1 MGDTTKDMTL
11 INPSNVEP
19 LIHGSLHPVGHR
31 DRAHMTALTEQVN
44 GHLVLTLMSGHINQ
58 TLTPRENCEGR
69 GSSALRSADFESWIS
84 YNNHGTMNLFVLRHA
99 SAGTPTTDPDSD
111 RKRPLDKEG
120 VRHCLLLARVL
131 NAMNIEFDVIVSSPL
146 KRSLQTAALIAT
158 ETGYKSRVR
167 ESDSLAPEATLK
179 DFKKLL
185 NDYRDRDS
193 ILAVGHN
200 PNLSVFL
207 GALLV
212 PAGASPA
219 QIRLRK
225 GSLAKL
231 SFTQRTTT
239 LQSVLEPR
247 VVRTIHAISAQG
259 PKSQSRR

>member
-1 MGDTTKDMTL
+1 VREAGIEKRVYPHL
-11 INPSNVEP
+11 FWAAKRA
-19 LIHGSLHPVGHR
+19 GHY
-31 DRAHMTALTEQVN
+31 AHD
-44 GHLVLTLMSGHINQ
+44 SGELGANS
-58 TLTPRENCEGR
+58 E
-69 GSSALRSADFESWIS
+69 AWIS
-84 YNNHGTMNLFVLRHA
+84 YNIHGPMNLFILRHA
-99 SAGTPTTDPDSD
+99 GAGTGTANPELDK
-111 RKRPLDKEG
+111 KRPLDNEG

-193 ILAVGHN
+193 ILVVGHN

-231 SFTQRTTT
+231 SFSQSTITP
-239 LQSVLEPR
+239 QSVLEPR
-247 VVRTIHAISAQG
+247 FVRTLYAISG
-259 PKSQSRR
+259 KRPTRKSRR